1 MRTHVD
7 RGGTFTDVVVFDAAG
22 HVRLDKVPSD
32 RAVVGELARGALTFG
47 TTVATN
53 ALLERRGVR
62 TALFVTEGFADLPWL
77 GDQARPELF
86 DADARWPAPLVDR
99 VFEVRGRLDSDG
111 HELEPL
117 ELPDDV
123 SLDGVDA
130 AAVVLVNSH
139 QNPAHELAVA
149 AAVDLPFVSL
159 GHRAS
164 PELGYLARVETTL
177 VDAAITPVLQAAMTR
192 DRIPPGA
199 LAVRSDGSLC
209 PASDLRAPDAVLS
222 GPAGGV
228 LAVAEVA
235 RQAGFAHAVGLDMG
249 GTSTDVC
256 RVDVGALPHREGELR
271 VAGVRLRRPLL
282 EVETIAAGGG
292 SVLASDGLRYTVG
305 PESAGADPGPQCY
318 GRGGPPTLTDAAL
331 AAGLVDPTAFPLPL
345 DAGAVALPGP
355 AEAFLTIARE
365 AMAQAIRRIATA
377 RGVDLAGH
385 ALVAY
390 GGAAGQHA
398 AAVAERLDLTT
409 VLVHPCA
416 SVMCAWGQS
425 LARREESA
433 VTAVWAPLPGG
444 WPSVHAALEA
454 LERDLPELGEVR
466 WVAEVRHVGTDHALP
481 IPVTAGDEG
490 PAVIARF
497 DAEHRARYGFTRPG
511 HRVEVVNVRVRVAA
525 PAPERPPV
533 DDDPW
538 GIGEAEITGPTLL
551 TSRTTAIHVPTGWTA
566 RRTRGLLRLDRAAA
580 PDDRG
585 PARTLVP
592 ARDDA
597 RYPRDVELWKN
608 RFQAV
613 AEDAGGVL
621 QRLARSVN
629 IKERLDFSCAIFD
642 GAGRLV
648 ANAPHIPVHLGAMG
662 ETVRDLLLRHPEVGL
677 DGRAQAWLSNDPAA
691 GGSHLP
697 DLTVTTAVVHEGRR
711 WFVACRGHHVDVGG
725 LTPGSMPPTS
735 RTLADEG
742 VVLRQVP
749 LLDRDGGLRDLG
761 PLLEGV
767 RQPDTVCADLGAQIA
782 ANAHAA
788 RLLTEL
794 GPAALIDAWMGELH
808 AVASEAVS
816 ALLDRLPNGAAQDD
830 LDGVPLRLQ
839 LTTDA
844 AGLHVDLTGTGGPHP
859 GNLNAPKAVV
869 RAAVLYALRVLAA
882 APVPLNEGSLERVR
896 ITVPSPSVLA
906 PPADAA
912 VVGGNVETSQ
922 RLVDLFLRAAHA
934 RAASAG
940 TMNNLSLGGDGWSL
954 YETLGGGLGAS
965 AAGPGASGQQLHMTN
980 TRATDVEVL
989 EARLPLRV
997 RRFTLRGGSGGDGRH
1012 RGGDGLVRELEV
1024 TAPATA
1030 TLLAAW
1036 RPAGA
1041 QGMDGGGSGA
1051 PGRAERFDGASWRP
1065 WSGEPVEL
1073 SPGDRVRV
1081 YTPGGGGWGATAD
1094 SSPAAPADSNR
1105 EPSS

>member
-7 RGGTFTDVVVFDAAG
+7 RGGTFTDVVVLGDDG
-22 HVRLDKVPSD
+22 RVRVRKVPSD
-32 RAVVGELARGALTFG
+32 VAVVGELAEGALTFG

-62 TALFVTEGFADLPWL
+62 TALFVTEGFGDLPWL

-86 DADARWPAPLVDR
+86 DPDAAWPQPLVDR
-99 VFEVRGRLDSDG
+99 VFEVRGRIDRDG
-111 HELEPL
+111 IELEPL
-117 ELPDDV
+117 VLPAGID
-123 SLDGVDA
+123 LDGIEA

-139 QNPAHELAVA
+139 QNPAHELTVA
-149 AAVDLPFVSL
+149 AALPLPFISL

-164 PELGYLARVETTL
+164 PELGYLARLETAL
-177 VDAAITPVLQAAMTR
+177 VDAAITPVLQAAIER
-192 DRIPPGA
+192 DAIPPGA

-209 PASDLRAPDAVLS
+209 PALALRAPDAVLS

-228 LAVAEVA
+228 LAVAAVA
-235 RQAGFAHAVGLDMG
+235 HQAGFAHAVGLDMG

-256 RVDVGALPHREGELR
+256 RVDVGSLPRREGELR
-271 VAGVRLRRPLL
+271 VAGVRLRRPIL

-292 SVLASDGLRYTVG
+292 SILAGDALHFTVG
-305 PESAGADPGPQCY
+305 PASAGADPGPQCY

-331 AAGLVDPTAFPLPL
+331 AAGLLDPAAFPLPL
-345 DAGAVALPGP
+345 DPGAVSLPGP

-365 AMAQAIRRIATA
+365 AMAQAIRRIATF

-398 AAVAERLDLTT
+398 AAVAERLGLTT

-416 SVMCAWGQS
+416 AVLCAWGQG

-433 VTAVWAPLPGG
+433 VAALWAPLPAG
-444 WPSVHAALEA
+444 WATARATLVALEA
-454 LERDLPELGEVR
+454 SLPHLGAATWLAEL
-466 WVAEVRHVGTDHALP
+466 RHVGADHALP
-481 IPVTAGDEG
+481 LPVAEDDD
-490 PAVIARF
+490 AASLLARF
-497 DAEHRARYGFTRPG
+497 DAEHRARYGFSRPG
-511 HRVEVVNVRVRVAA
+511 HAVEVVNVRVRVTA
-525 PAPERPPV
+525 PAPPPVAV

-538 GIGEAEITGPTLL
+538 NLGESSVRGPYLITSP
-551 TSRTTAIHVPTGWTA
+551 TTAVHVPAGWSA
-566 RRTRGLLRLDRAAA
+566 CRTHGLLRLERDA
-580 PDDRG
+580 
-585 PARTLVP
+585 
-592 ARDDA
+592 DDA
-597 RYPRDVELWKN
+597 PASALHATTVPPRADPRYPRDVELWKN

-629 IKERLDFSCAIFD
+629 IKERLDFSCAVFD
-642 GAGRLV
+642 AGGRLV

-662 ETVRDLLLRHPEVGL
+662 ETVRDLIARHPELGP
-677 DGRAQAWLSNDPAA
+677 GQAWLSNDPAA

-697 DLTVTTAVVHEGRR
+697 DLTVTTAVLHEGHR

-725 LTPGSMPPTS
+725 LTPGSMPPGS
-735 RTLADEG
+735 RTLAEEG

-749 LLDRDGGLRDLG
+749 LLDPGGGLRDLH
-761 PLLEGV
+761 PLLVGC
-767 RQPDTVCADLGAQIA
+767 RQPDTVIADLEAQVA

-788 RLLTEL
+788 TLLAGL
-794 GPAALIDAWMGELH
+794 GPAALIDAWMGELR
-808 AVASEAVS
+808 AVAGDAVA
-816 ALLDRLPNGAAQDD
+816 ALLDRLSDGVAADD
-830 LDGVPLRLQ
+830 IDGVPLRLALSVEGGQ
-839 LTTDA
+839 
-844 AGLHVDLTGTGGPHP
+844 LHVDLTGTGGPHP
-859 GNLNAPKAVV
+859 GNLNAPRAVV
-869 RAAVLYALRVLAA
+869 RAAVMYALRVLAA
-882 APVPLNEGSLERVR
+882 APVPLNEGCLDRVR
-896 ITVPSPSVLA
+896 LTIPSPSILA
-906 PPADAA
+906 PPPDAA

-922 RLVDLFLRAAHA
+922 RLVDLLLRAANA

-940 TMNNLSLGGDGWSL
+940 TMNNLTLGGAGWSL

-965 AAGPGASGQQLHMTN
+965 PTGPGASGRQLHMTN

-997 RRFTLRGGSGGDGRH
+997 RRFALRPGSGGDGLH

-1041 QGMDGGGSGA
+1041 PGLAGGGAGA
-1051 PGRAERFDGASWRP
+1051 PGYAERFDGARWRAWTGAP
-1065 WSGEPVEL
+1065 IAL
-1073 SPGDRVRV
+1073 APGDRVRV
-1081 YTPGGGGWGATAD
+1081 FTPGGGGFG
-1094 SSPAAPADSNR
+1094 PAPPPAQ
-1105 EPSS
+1105 EPPA